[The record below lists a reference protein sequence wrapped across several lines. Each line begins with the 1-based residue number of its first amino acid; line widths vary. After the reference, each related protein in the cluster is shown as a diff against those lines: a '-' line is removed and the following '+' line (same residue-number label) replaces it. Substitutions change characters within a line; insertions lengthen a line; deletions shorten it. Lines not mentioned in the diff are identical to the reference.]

1 MRSKK
6 AGIFPAFFLANFLGH
21 LLSMQRFPMNIRF
34 VSLAVLIALSG
45 PAFAAE
51 PALTLIEGEKFSITS
66 QDIQADSLRMPM
78 EMRSIVLAKPQ
89 TVTQIASNLYV
100 RRAMAQQAELEAME
114 KDPAVA
120 AALRVARDKVLSDL
134 WMEKMDRLNEPKS
147 ESAESLARANYK
159 AKPER
164 FKVDEQVRARH
175 ILIAGKEA
183 AARAQAEK
191 VLEEIKAG
199 ADFAKLAAERSAD
212 KGSAAKGGDLGFFGR
227 GKMVP
232 EFEAAVFALQ
242 ATGDLSGVV
251 ESQFGYHIIQL
262 QEKKPA
268 SIRSFEEVKDELIKE
283 VSTNVKHEA
292 RVAYA
297 QKVQQGMKVNVEA
310 IEGLAN
316 RYSAAAPT
324 SVQRAQQP
332 VAK

>member
-1 MRSKK
+1 
-6 AGIFPAFFLANFLGH
+6 
-21 LLSMQRFPMNIRF
+21 MQRFPMNIRF
-34 VSLAVLIALSG
+34 VSLAALIALSG

-51 PALTLIEGEKFSITS
+51 PALTLIQGEKFSITS

-100 RRAMAQQAELEAME
+100 RRAMAQQAEQEAME

>member
-1 MRSKK
+1 
-6 AGIFPAFFLANFLGH
+6 
-21 LLSMQRFPMNIRF
+21 MQRFPMNIRF
-34 VSLAVLIALSG
+34 VSLAALIALSG

-100 RRAMAQQAELEAME
+100 RLAMAQQAELEAME

-175 ILIAGKEA
+175 ILIAGKDA

>member
-1 MRSKK
+1 
-6 AGIFPAFFLANFLGH
+6 
-21 LLSMQRFPMNIRF
+21 MQRFPMNIRF
-34 VSLAVLIALSG
+34 VSLAALIALSG

-175 ILIAGKEA
+175 ILIAGKDA

-268 SIRSFEEVKDELIKE
+268 SVRSFEEVKDELIKE
-283 VSTNVKHEA
+283 VSNNVKHEA

-297 QKVQQGMKVNVEA
+297 QKVQQGMKINAEA
-310 IEGLAN
+310 IEGLAT
-316 RYSAAAPT
+316 RYSASAPA
-324 SVQRAQQP
+324 SAQRAQQP
-332 VAK
+332 AAK

>member
-1 MRSKK
+1 
-6 AGIFPAFFLANFLGH
+6 
-21 LLSMQRFPMNIRF
+21 MQRFPMNIRF

>member
-1 MRSKK
+1 
-6 AGIFPAFFLANFLGH
+6 
-21 LLSMQRFPMNIRF
+21 MQRFPMNIRF

-175 ILIAGKEA
+175 ILIAGKDA

-268 SIRSFEEVKDELIKE
+268 SVRSFEEVKDELIKE
-283 VSTNVKHEA
+283 VSNNVKHEA

-297 QKVQQGMKVNVEA
+297 QKVQQGMKINAEA
-310 IEGLAN
+310 IEGLAT
-316 RYSAAAPT
+316 RYSASAPA
-324 SVQRAQQP
+324 SAQRAQQP
-332 VAK
+332 AAK

>member
-1 MRSKK
+1 
-6 AGIFPAFFLANFLGH
+6 
-21 LLSMQRFPMNIRF
+21 MQRFPMNIRF

-175 ILIAGKEA
+175 ILIAGKDA

>member
-1 MRSKK
+1 
-6 AGIFPAFFLANFLGH
+6 
-21 LLSMQRFPMNIRF
+21 MQRFPMNIRF

-66 QDIQADSLRMPM
+66 PEIQADSLRMPM

>member
-1 MRSKK
+1 
-6 AGIFPAFFLANFLGH
+6 
-21 LLSMQRFPMNIRF
+21 MQRFPMNIRF

-212 KGSAAKGGDLGFFGR
+212 KGSAAKGGDLGFFSR

>member
-1 MRSKK
+1 
-6 AGIFPAFFLANFLGH
+6 
-21 LLSMQRFPMNIRF
+21 
-34 VSLAVLIALSG
+34 
-45 PAFAAE
+45 
-51 PALTLIEGEKFSITS
+51 
-66 QDIQADSLRMPM
+66 M